1 MLRVARTR
9 CDDALKSNSSA
20 MGSLPELSFN
30 EFDAL
35 HPAKFPLVAPLLGTA
50 DLVLSTLVL
59 EHLPLSQFFRAVK
72 GLLKP
77 GPGYL
82 VLTNMH
88 ADMGRRGQAGFV
100 DEATGE
106 KIRGDSYVYE
116 VQEVLEE
123 GRKWGFDLEGP
134 VFERGV
140 GEEDVGDGRLLGPRG
155 KKWIGCMCWFGFVM
169 KLERRD

>member
-1 MLRVARTR
+1 MLQIARTR
-9 CDDALKSNSSA
+9 CDGALKSHASTTGNT
-20 MGSLPELSFN
+20 LQLSFN

-35 HPAKFPLVAPLLGTA
+35 QPAKFSLVTPLLGTA

-59 EHLPLSQFFRAVK
+59 EHLPLSGFFQTVR

-106 KIRGDSYVYE
+106 KVRGHSYVYE
-116 VQEVLEE
+116 IEEVLEE
-123 GRKWGFDLEGP
+123 GRKWGFVLEGP
-134 VFERGV
+134 VGERGV
-140 GEEDVGDGRLLGPRG
+140 REEDIGEGGYLGLRG

-169 KLERRD
+169 KLER